1 MQFRNM
7 TNAKTLF
14 PTNDPDDL
22 LKLKKLKSKLLT
34 KAVLKALQLDKI
46 DEIYRKTGEM
56 QGAAFLDSVL
66 EQLKIHYTFREEE
79 LKNIPKTG
87 SFMVI
92 ANHPY
97 GGIDGLIL
105 MSLLLKQR
113 PDFKMMLNYL
123 LQQFPEVLSNSILVD
138 PFERKSSTG
147 MNMKGIRKSLSLLK
161 NDTPVGIFPAGEVS
175 TFQIDKMR
183 ITDKQ
188 WHPVVG
194 KMILKAEVPVVPV
207 YFSGHNSFL
216 FHMMGLVN
224 PKLRTAR
231 LPAELFNKKESIQVR
246 IGKPVYV
253 STIKSF
259 QDSDKLLRFL
269 RAKTYSL
276 GSSLDVKSYFM
287 MPPVRKKIAEPIIPE
302 TPVEQL
308 LLEIE
313 QLNNEKSLLVKQM
326 HYSVY
331 IAGSVEIPAILREIS
346 RLREITFREVGEGT
360 NHAFDSDEF
369 DLYYKHLF
377 VWDHEN
383 NKLVGAYRIGEGIK
397 LYARYGK
404 KGFYLNQLFK
414 FTKDFDAV
422 FKSSLELGRS
432 FIVNEY
438 QRSPFALMLLWKGIY
453 EFVNRNPGYSTLIGP
468 VSISNAYTHLS
479 KGLMVNYI
487 LKNHFDKELAAMVS
501 PRKQYRFTFKGES
514 KGFKDS
520 DIQEMR
526 LIDQLISDIEPTR
539 SKVPVLLKKYLSKHA
554 KIIAF
559 NVDPEFNHSLDGLLI
574 LKLKD
579 IPDGAF
585 NLT

>member
-1 MQFRNM
+1 M
-7 TNAKTLF
+7 THAKTIF
-14 PTNDPDDL
+14 PANDLEDL

-34 KAVLKALQLDKI
+34 KAVLKALQLDKVN
-46 DEIYRKTGEM
+46 EIYRNTGEM

-66 EQLKIHYTFREEE
+66 QQLNIQYTFREEE

-87 SFMVI
+87 SFIVI

-105 MSLLLKQR
+105 MSLFLKQR

-138 PFERKSSTG
+138 PFERKSNSG
-147 MNMKGIRKSLSLLK
+147 LNIKGIRKSLSLLK
-161 NDTPVGIFPAGEVS
+161 KDTPVGIFPAGEVS
-175 TFQIDKMR
+175 TFQLDKMR

-216 FHMMGLVN
+216 FHMMGMVN

-231 LPAELFNKKESIQVR
+231 LPAELFNKKETIQIR

-276 GSSLDVKSYFM
+276 GSSLDVKPYYMF
-287 MPPVRKKIAEPIIPE
+287 PRIRKKIAEPIIPE
-302 TPVEQL
+302 TPVEEL
-308 LLEIE
+308 LPEIE
-313 QLNNEKSLLVKQM
+313 QLNNQKSLLVKQQQF
-326 HYSVY
+326 SVY
-331 IAGSVEIPAILREIS
+331 IAASVEIPSILREIS
-346 RLREITFREVGEGT
+346 RLREITFRDVGEGT

-383 NKLVGAYRIGEGIK
+383 KRLVGAYRIGEGAK
-397 LYARYGK
+397 LFARYGK

-414 FTKDFDAV
+414 FNKDFDPI

-432 FIVNEY
+432 FIVSDY

-453 EFVNRNPGYSTLIGP
+453 EFVHRNPEYTTLIGP
-468 VSISNAYTHLS
+468 VSISNAFTHLS

-487 LKNHFDKELAAMVS
+487 QKNHFDNALADMVS

-559 NVDPEFNHSLDGLLI
+559 NVDPDFNHSLDGLLV

-585 NLT
+585 NLV